1 MNLRTLKKLSKRAAP
16 YLPILGD
23 DREQFRAESYENY
36 HHAFI
41 GDRKHWERRNV
52 RADVQPRNDW
62 TTPRGK
68 SIVYVT
74 RKGHTVLIE
83 HPSHP
88 RKGTIMV
95 GATTGY
101 YEPEW
106 DEQCAW
112 SALKDIVRNHF
123 TNWDCLIRDT
133 LADFDVGPSSGRYL
147 TRDLSTVSQIF
158 RAADEMVATNPSGT
172 TRGAL
177 DKERA

>member
-1 MNLRTLKKLSKRAAP
+1 MNLRTLKKLCKRAAP
-16 YLPILGD
+16 LLPLLGD
-23 DREQFRAESYENY
+23 DRKQFRAEPWENY

-41 GDRKHWERRNV
+41 GDRKHWDRRNV
-52 RADVQPRNDW
+52 RAGLEPRNDW

-95 GATTGY
+95 GAVSGY

-112 SALKDIVRNHF
+112 SALEDIVYAHF
-123 TNWDCLIRDT
+123 QDWDASGNDLIQTRS
-133 LADFDVGPSSGRYL
+133 FSSVGDV
-147 TRDLSTVSQIF
+147 F
-158 RAADEMVATNPSGT
+158 RAAHEIIA
-172 TRGAL
+172 
-177 DKERA
+177 ERDAA